1 MDHERYMRRAL
12 RLAGRGRHASP
23 NPMVGCVIV
32 DPHGYVV
39 GEGYH
44 HAPGGPHAEVWAL
57 RSAGDAAR
65 GATAYVTLEPCS
77 HFGRTP
83 PCADALVD
91 AGGAEVVIAMAD
103 PDNRVSGRG
112 IDKLRSAGIDV
123 VVGVLEAEARA
134 LIAAYVKHRTTGMP
148 YVWLK
153 SAMTLDG
160 KIATSTGDSKWI
172 SGPIARAAVHR
183 QMRDRCDAILCGV
196 GTILADDSQL
206 TTRLHSLPS
215 GEGGGGGTRGGRN
228 PWRVIVD
235 SRGRTPVD
243 AKAVKLSG
251 EDGRTIIATT
261 KAAPQDALETFASLG
276 CHILIC
282 EADAGGRVDVQDLM
296 TRLGTRGDIVGVL
309 LETGAELSASFVSA
323 GLIDRWTV
331 FIAPKIAGGA
341 GAPGPIGG
349 AGVLEM
355 RSAVRVNNW
364 RVRRC
369 GPDVRIDANLG

>member
-1 MDHERYMRRAL
+1 
-12 RLAGRGRHASP
+12 
-23 NPMVGCVIV
+23 MVGCVIV

-65 GATAYVTLEPCS
+65 AATAYVTLEPCS

-83 PCADALVD
+83 PCADALVN
-91 AGGAEVVIAMAD
+91 AGVARVVIAMAD

-112 IDKLRSAGIDV
+112 IEKLRAAGIDV

-134 LIAAYVKHRTTGMP
+134 LIAAYVKHRTTGLP

-160 KIATSTGDSKWI
+160 KVATSTGDSKWI

-206 TTRLHSLPS
+206 TTRLS
-215 GEGGGGGTRGGRN
+215 RGGRN

-235 SRGRTPVD
+235 SRGRTAVD
-243 AKAVKLSG
+243 AKAVKLSA

-261 KAAPQDALETFASLG
+261 KAAPADVRETFRSLG

-282 EADAGGRVDVQDLM
+282 DADSDGRVDVRDLM
-296 TRLGTRGDIVGVL
+296 AQLGTRGDIVGVL
-309 LETGAELSASFVSA
+309 AETGSELTASLIDA
-323 GLIDRWTV
+323 GLVDRWTV

-341 GAPGPIGG
+341 GSPGPIGG

-355 RSAVRVNNW
+355 TSAVRVNNW
-364 RVRRC
+364 RVKRC
-369 GPDVRIDANLG
+369 GPDVRIDGNLG